1 VDVRLDTSGAQPP
14 APAPADSPLQ
24 AAEAARLALR
34 ASLEAS
40 DAPNLLISLP
50 PDLLGADAPPVLRV
64 ELRYSAGDADRSC
77 RSPLLRGCATFSDF
91 AFLWVRPSASGAQPL
106 SRLSLLP

>member
-14 APAPADSPLQ
+14 APAPAADSPLQ
-24 AAEAARLALR
+24 AAEAARLALC

-64 ELRYSAGDADRSC
+64 VLRYSAGDADCNS

-91 AFLWVRPSASGAQPL
+91 AFLWVRPSASVAQPL
-106 SRLSLLP
+106 